1 MSAVTGTET
10 VSELLRDRQGGF
22 IGRIVPTRMRIF
34 HGFAS
39 WLGVACLAVFLLI
52 ATVGRLVGSPD
63 ELITLGA
70 EPPSLAHWFGT
81 DNLGRDV
88 FARTASG
95 AWTSLLISVSCIVLA
110 VLIAV
115 PLGMYAGSKHG
126 RRADDIVM
134 RGLETMQALPMFVFV
149 MFILL
154 LIGSEPLQWGPI
166 TIGMEPRIAVCL
178 AIGFVP
184 FFARIARA
192 ATLVEMQEDYVAGLR
207 VIGIK
212 SRHILT
218 RDVYVNVMPSVGVQC
233 FLAIAIA
240 IFAEGGLSFL
250 GLGVAPPQATL
261 GNLIADAGS
270 QILSGLWW
278 FAILPGVVMVIGILG
293 FNLVGDAFNDT
304 VLGSRGASE
313 RA

>member
-1 MSAVTGTET
+1 MSASTAAPSATSGKTRV
-10 VSELLRDRQGGF
+10 LLSRLLPQRL
-22 IGRIVPTRMRIF
+22 RIF
-34 HGFAS
+34 HDFAS
-39 WLGVACLAVFLLI
+39 WLGLVCMALFLLI

-63 ELITLGA
+63 LLVTAGA
-70 EPPSLAHWFGT
+70 ESPSAAHWFGT

-95 AWTSLLISVSCIVLA
+95 AWTSLLISVSCVVIA
-110 VLIAV
+110 VVIAV

-126 RRADDIVM
+126 KLADGFIM
-134 RGLETMQALPMFVFV
+134 RGLETVQALPMFVFV
-149 MFILL
+149 LFILML
-154 LIGSEPLQWGPI
+154 VGSAPVQLGPF

-178 AIGFVP
+178 ALGFVP
-184 FFARIARA
+184 FFARIARS

-212 SRHILT
+212 PRHILT
-218 RDVYVNVMPSVGVQC
+218 REVYVNVMPSVGVQC

-270 QILSGLWW
+270 QILSGSWW
-278 FAILPGVVMVIGILG
+278 YAVLPGVVMVTGILG
-293 FNLVGDAFNDT
+293 FNLVGDAFNDSL
-304 VLGSRGASE
+304 LGSNSPE

>member
-1 MSAVTGTET
+1 MTTTTVPAVVLPVDAVRG
-10 VSELLRDRQGGF
+10 VNRLLPRRL
-22 IGRIVPTRMRIF
+22 RIF
-34 HGFAS
+34 HGFTS
-39 WLGVACLAVFLLI
+39 WLGLGCLVLFLLI
-52 ATVGRLVGSPD
+52 ATVGRFVGSPD
-63 ELITLGA
+63 LLVTVGA
-70 EPPSLAHWFGT
+70 EPPSAEHWFGT

-88 FARTASG
+88 FARTAAG

-115 PLGMYAGSKHG
+115 PIGMYAGSKHG
-126 RRADDIVM
+126 KRPDEAVM
-134 RGLETMQALPMFVFV
+134 RALETVQALPMFVFV

-154 LIGSEPLQWGPI
+154 LVGSQPVQLGPV
-166 TIGMEPRIAVCL
+166 TIGMEARIIVCL
-178 AIGFVP
+178 ALGFVP

-207 VIGIK
+207 VIGI
-212 SRHILT
+212 SPRRILT
-218 RDVYVNVMPSVGVQC
+218 RDVSANVLPPVGVQC

-270 QILSGLWW
+270 QILGGVWW
-278 FAILPGVVMVIGILG
+278 YAVLPGAVMVLGILG
-293 FNLVGDAFNDT
+293 FNLVGDAFNDS
-304 VLGSRGASE
+304 LHESRGSSE
-313 RA
+313 GT

>member
-1 MSAVTGTET
+1 MTAMTET
-10 VSELLRDRQGGF
+10 TSEALRDRPGNRL
-22 IGRIVPTRMRIF
+22 GRLVPTRLRIV

-39 WLGVACLAVFLLI
+39 WLGVVCLGLFLLI
-52 ATVGRLVGSPD
+52 ATVGRLFGDPNV
-63 ELITLGA
+63 LVTAGA
-70 EPPSLAHWFGT
+70 EPPSAAHWFGT

-88 FARTASG
+88 FARTATG
-95 AWTSLLISVSCIVLA
+95 AWTSLLISVSCIVIA

-115 PLGMYAGSKHG
+115 PLGMWAGSRHNG
-126 RRADDIVM
+126 RVDDVIM
-134 RGLETMQALPMFVFV
+134 RGLETIQALPMLIFVLFV
-149 MFILL
+149 LMLV
-154 LIGSEPLQWGPI
+154 GSDPIQVGPL

-178 AIGFVP
+178 ALGFVP

-192 ATLVEMQEDYVAGLR
+192 ATLVEMQEDYVSALR
-207 VIGIK
+207 VIGVK
-212 SRHILT
+212 PRYILM
-218 RDVYVNVMPSVGVQC
+218 REVHVNVMPAVGVQC

-270 QILSGLWW
+270 QILNGLWW
-278 FAILPGVVMVIGILG
+278 YAVLPGAVMVLGILG
-293 FNLVGDAFNDT
+293 FNLVGDAFNDSL
-304 VLGSRGASE
+304 LGSGSAE